1 WLFFMTGVAIIL
13 YLNQAPSQP
22 RERDYAFAGSFYAFS
37 IWIGLGVLW
46 LFELLQQ
53 KPKLSQ
59 KTAAIAAT
67 VVCMSVPTI
76 LISQNWDDHDRSN
89 RYVTRD
95 IGADYLNSML
105 PNSIILP
112 YGDNDTFSLWYN
124 QEVEGVRTD
133 VRVMNLSYIDG
144 DWYVEQ
150 MRDKSYLSEP
160 VAFTLPQKFYR
171 DNDFAQI
178 VELTKEPMTM
188 AQVLDFLKT
197 DSKLKQNIRAKIGT
211 DVIIPTRSIIIPVN
225 KTNAIKSGII
235 RAEEADAALDTLVL
249 SLKGSSLSRGKLA
262 LLDALATS
270 DWTRPISF
278 TQPSVIDEIGLK
290 KYLQADGLTFRFV
303 PFETEGDFL
312 NTGRIDSE
320 YLYDVLM
327 NKFKFGNIKD
337 PKVNVDYFVEY
348 TFNATQMR
356 NIYGRLA
363 KQLLAEGDTLRAV
376 KVLDKIV
383 EEVPFSQIKHNYN
396 STTLIETLYA
406 AGEKEKA
413 DVLLNDFRNQVMQ
426 HINYYAQ
433 FKGQQAN
440 QLSQSLNEALIY
452 MQNVYV
458 IARNNGRD
466 DISKE
471 LEPYMKL
478 IQ

>member
-1 WLFFMTGVAIIL
+1 FFLSIAILAFTLYFIIPQIVTIGAWFDRIFVNSFKLPVNSGLASFCVLLLGVLSYGVWYSYKKSRVILNTVLLCITVMILGYSSYATVVIRAVANPPMNSNNPDDPYALLAFLNREQYGNRPLVSGQTYASEPIDYITESSYVYDDSTKSYKKTNKVTDYVYAPGTTMIFPRMYNKDNAEEYKNWAAVKGRKVQVGDKTITVPTAGENLRYFVSYQLNFMYWRYFLWNFVGRQNDIQSQGEITHGNWMSGITPIDELYLGTQKNLPDDLKNNKGRNHYYFLPFILGLIGVFYQLKKDRNNFTVVMWLFFMTGVAIIL

-160 VAFTLPQKFYR
+160 
-171 DNDFAQI
+171 
-178 VELTKEPMTM
+178 
-188 AQVLDFLKT
+188 
-197 DSKLKQNIRAKIGT
+197 
-211 DVIIPTRSIIIPVN
+211 
-225 KTNAIKSGII
+225 
-235 RAEEADAALDTLVL
+235 
-249 SLKGSSLSRGKLA
+249 
-262 LLDALATS
+262 
-270 DWTRPISF
+270 
-278 TQPSVIDEIGLK
+278 
-290 KYLQADGLTFRFV
+290 
-303 PFETEGDFL
+303 
-312 NTGRIDSE
+312 
-320 YLYDVLM
+320 
-327 NKFKFGNIKD
+327 
-337 PKVNVDYFVEY
+337 
-348 TFNATQMR
+348 
-356 NIYGRLA
+356 
-363 KQLLAEGDTLRAV
+363 
-376 KVLDKIV
+376 
-383 EEVPFSQIKHNYN
+383 
-396 STTLIETLYA
+396 
-406 AGEKEKA
+406 
-413 DVLLNDFRNQVMQ
+413 
-426 HINYYAQ
+426 
-433 FKGQQAN
+433 
-440 QLSQSLNEALIY
+440 
-452 MQNVYV
+452 
-458 IARNNGRD
+458 
-466 DISKE
+466 
-471 LEPYMKL
+471 
-478 IQ
+478 

>member
-1 WLFFMTGVAIIL
+1 
-13 YLNQAPSQP
+13 
-22 RERDYAFAGSFYAFS
+22 
-37 IWIGLGVLW
+37 
-46 LFELLQQ
+46 
-53 KPKLSQ
+53 
-59 KTAAIAAT
+59 
-67 VVCMSVPTI
+67 
-76 LISQNWDDHDRSN
+76 
-89 RYVTRD
+89 
-95 IGADYLNSML
+95 
-105 PNSIILP
+105 
-112 YGDNDTFSLWYN
+112 
-124 QEVEGVRTD
+124 
-133 VRVMNLSYIDG
+133 
-144 DWYVEQ
+144 
-150 MRDKSYLSEP
+150 
-160 VAFTLPQKFYR
+160 
-171 DNDFAQI
+171 
-178 VELTKEPMTM
+178 
-188 AQVLDFLKT
+188 
-197 DSKLKQNIRAKIGT
+197 
-211 DVIIPTRSIIIPVN
+211 
-225 KTNAIKSGII
+225 
-235 RAEEADAALDTLVL
+235 
-249 SLKGSSLSRGKLA
+249 
-262 LLDALATS
+262 
-270 DWTRPISF
+270 
-278 TQPSVIDEIGLK
+278 
-290 KYLQADGLTFRFV
+290 
-303 PFETEGDFL
+303 
-312 NTGRIDSE
+312 E

-413 DVLLNDFRNQVMQ
+413 DGLLNDFRNQVMQ